1 MSFVST
7 PIRKKLE
14 DVHEE
19 VNDVLQKHTRQL
31 YPFKRRFLITSAN
44 QIEIDGPQ
52 DVVVRSVH
60 IGYLQQQR
68 CDETLRGEMTRT
80 VDVIYLPRIENYVE

>member
-1 MSFVST
+1 MSC
-7 PIRKKLE
+7 
-14 DVHEE
+14 
-19 VNDVLQKHTRQL
+19 KHTRQL
-31 YPFKRRFLITSAN
+31 YPFERRFLINSAN

-68 CDETLRGEMTRT
+68 
-80 VDVIYLPRIENYVE
+80 